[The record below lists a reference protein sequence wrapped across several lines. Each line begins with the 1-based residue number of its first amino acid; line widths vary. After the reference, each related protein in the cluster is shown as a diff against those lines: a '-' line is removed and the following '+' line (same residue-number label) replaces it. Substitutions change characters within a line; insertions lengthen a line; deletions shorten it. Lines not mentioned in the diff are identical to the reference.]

1 MRAVVLLISI
11 LLAAAGARA
20 QTPALEGPRDL
31 EILKYSW
38 TKERLNWEKDPF
50 RATVEGVLDV
60 RDRVSTERRT
70 GTALEQRQARDEK
83 AAKTQQP
90 TVPPRYV
97 FSYKLSVQNT
107 GAKTIREIDWDYI
120 FRDAATSEE
129 LGRREFTSVE
139 KIGPGKRKELSVLVS
154 SPPTQR
160 ISVNTLGK
168 REHDGLVEQ
177 VIVLRI
183 LYDDGSAWQVR

>member
-1 MRAVVLLISI
+1 MGAVVVLFSI
-11 LLAAAGARA
+11 LLASAGARA
-20 QTPALEGPRDL
+20 QTPAPEGPPHL

-38 TKERLNWEKDPF
+38 SKERLNWEKDPF
-50 RATVEGVLDV
+50 RATVEDVLDV
-60 RDRVSTERRT
+60 RSRVSTERRT
-70 GTALEQRQARDEK
+70 GTALEQRQARDQK
-83 AAKTQQP
+83 ADKTQP
-90 TVPPRYV
+90 TDPPRYV
-97 FSYKLSVQNT
+97 FNYKFSVRNA
-107 GAKTIREIDWDYI
+107 GPKGIKEIDWDYV

-139 KIGPGKRKELSVLVS
+139 KIGAGKRKELSVLVS

-177 VIVLRI
+177 IIVVRI
-183 LYDDGSAWQVR
+183 LYDDGTAWQAR

>member
-1 MRAVVLLISI
+1 MRAVVVLISI
-11 LLAAAGARA
+11 LLAAAGGPA
-20 QTPALEGPRDL
+20 QTQTPEGPRDL

-50 RATVEGVLDV
+50 RATVEDVLDV
-60 RDRVSTERRT
+60 RGRVSTERRT
-70 GTALEQRQARDEK
+70 GTALEQRQARDDK
-83 AAKTQQP
+83 AAKTQP

-107 GAKTIREIDWDYI
+107 GPKTIKEIDWDYV
-120 FRDAATSEE
+120 FRDAATNEE

-177 VIVLRI
+177 VIMVRI
-183 LYDDGSAWQVR
+183 LYDDGSAWQSR